1 MCKIVCIFF
10 SSFKFNVRIMIIQK
24 KMLTENC
31 WNINGFQHHN
41 KYIHEFEQK
50 SEKTQLYFFNTQC
63 TV

>member
-1 MCKIVCIFF
+1 
-10 SSFKFNVRIMIIQK
+10 MIIQK